1 VIIKSKIKN
10 KNMNLIFNKFRAILT
25 EDFRFHYDQ
34 LKPETKLELE
44 LGMDS
49 REFLELLVNLE
60 INFEIE
66 VNFDEIDYLIKEEH
80 FITIKDLVKFI
91 EKKQF
96 SKFSN

>member
-1 VIIKSKIKN
+1 
-10 KNMNLIFNKFRAILT
+10 MNLIFNKLRAILT

-34 LKPETKLELE
+34 LKPEVQLELE
-44 LGMDS
+44 FGMDS

-66 VNFDEIDYLIKEEH
+66 INFDEIDYLIKEEQ
-80 FITIKDLVKFI
+80 FITIKDLVKYI